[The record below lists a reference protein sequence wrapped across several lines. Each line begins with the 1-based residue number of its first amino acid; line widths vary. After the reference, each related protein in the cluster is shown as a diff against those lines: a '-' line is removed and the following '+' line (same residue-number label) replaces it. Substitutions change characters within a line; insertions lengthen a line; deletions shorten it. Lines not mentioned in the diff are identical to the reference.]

1 MVFLPNRALGSSGLK
16 VSAMGLGCMGM
27 SVFYGSG
34 NDDTASIKTIQ
45 RAIDLGVTF
54 FDTAELYGNGHNE
67 ELLGKAVK
75 GRRGSVVLAT
85 KFGLRIKNDGG
96 VTPPNCSP
104 NYLKAACEESLKR
117 LSVDVIDV
125 YYAHR
130 VDPAVP
136 IEDTVG
142 AMAELVHEG
151 KVRYLGL
158 SEAGASNLRKGHAVH
173 PITALQTEYSLWSR
187 DVEPE
192 TLPACRELGIGF
204 VSYSPLSRG
213 FLTGVFNKAD
223 DAVAEGDS
231 RSFMPRFT
239 PKHFD
244 NNKALVDKLEEI
256 SSAKGCTVAQLAIA
270 WVLAQGEDILPIPGT
285 RRIDRLEENL
295 GALHVTLNATD
306 LADIEDASPVEAVS
320 GTRYPE
326 AAMAGV
332 NL

>member
-1 MVFLPNRALGSSGLK
+1 MNAIPKRKLGASGLE
-16 VSAMGLGCMGM
+16 VSCMGLGCMGM

-34 NDDTASIKTIQ
+34 NDDAASIRTIHH
-45 RAIDLGVTF
+45 ALDLGVTF

-75 GRRGSVVLAT
+75 GRRDKAVLAT
-85 KFGLRIKNDGG
+85 KFGLRLKEEGG

-104 NYLKAACEESLKR
+104 DYLKAACEESLKR
-117 LSVDVIDV
+117 LDVDVIDL

-130 VDPAVP
+130 VDPNVP

-142 AMAELVHEG
+142 AMAEMVQEG

-158 SEAGASNLRKGHAVH
+158 SEAGAGNIRKGHAVH
-173 PITALQTEYSLWSR
+173 PIAAVQTEYSLWSR

-204 VSYSPLSRG
+204 VPYSPLSRG
-213 FLTGVFNKAD
+213 FLTGAFTKAD
-223 DAVAEGDS
+223 DAIADGDS

-239 PKHFD
+239 PEHFD
-244 NNKALVDKLEEI
+244 ANKALVDKLAEI
-256 SSAKGCTVAQLAIA
+256 AKAKGCTVAQLAIA
-270 WVLAQGEDILPIPGT
+270 WVMAQGKDIVPIPGT
-285 RRIDRLEENL
+285 RNIDRLEENL
-295 GALHVTLNATD
+295 EAAFVILSNDELAAIENAC
-306 LADIEDASPVEAVS
+306 PPEAVS

>member
-1 MVFLPNRALGSSGLK
+1 MSPLPYRNLGTSGLK
-16 VSAMGLGCMGM
+16 VSALGLGCMGM

-34 NDDTASIKTIQ
+34 NDDVASIKTIQ
-45 RAIDLGVTF
+45 HAIDLGVTF

-75 GRRGSVVLAT
+75 GRRDSLVLAT
-85 KFGLRIKNDGG
+85 KFGLRLADGGG

-104 NYLKAACEESLKR
+104 AYLKAACEESLKR
-117 LSVDVIDV
+117 LDVDVIDL

-130 VDPAVP
+130 VDPTVP

-142 AMAELVHEG
+142 AMAELVQEG

-158 SEAGASNLRKGHAVH
+158 SEAGAGNIRKGHAVH
-173 PITALQTEYSLWSR
+173 PIAAVQTEYSLWSR

-192 TLPACRELGIGF
+192 VLPICAELGIGF
-204 VSYSPLSRG
+204 VPYSPLSRG
-213 FLTGVFNKAD
+213 FLTGAFNTVD
-223 DAVAEGDS
+223 DAVADGDT
-231 RSFMPRFT
+231 RSFMPRFK
-239 PKHFD
+239 PEHFD
-244 NNKALVDKLEEI
+244 ANKALVDKLAEI
-256 SSAKGCTVAQLAIA
+256 AKAKDCTVAQLAIA
-270 WVLAQGEDILPIPGT
+270 WVLAQGDTIVPIPGT
-285 RRIDRLEENL
+285 RKVERVEENL
-295 GALHVTLNATD
+295 GAVFVTLTDDD
-306 LADIEDASPVEAVS
+306 LAAIEAASPEDAVS

>member
-1 MVFLPNRALGSSGLK
+1 MNAIPKRKLGTSGLE
-16 VSAMGLGCMGM
+16 VSCIGLGCMGM

-34 NDDTASIKTIQ
+34 NDDAASIKTIHH
-45 RAIDLGVTF
+45 ALDLGVTF

-75 GRRGSVVLAT
+75 GRRDKVVLAT
-85 KFGLRIKNDGG
+85 KFGLRLKEGGG

-104 NYLKAACEESLKR
+104 AYLKAACEESLKR
-117 LSVDVIDV
+117 LDVDVIDL

-130 VDPAVP
+130 VDPNVP

-142 AMAELVHEG
+142 AMAELVQEG

-158 SEAGASNLRKGHAVH
+158 SEAGAGNIRKGHAVH
-173 PITALQTEYSLWSR
+173 PIAAVQTEYSLWSR

-204 VSYSPLSRG
+204 VPYSPLSRG

-223 DAVAEGDS
+223 DVVVDGDS

-239 PKHFD
+239 PEHFD
-244 NNKALVDKLEEI
+244 ANKVLVDKLGEI
-256 SSAKGCTVAQLAIA
+256 AKAKGCTVAQLAIA
-270 WVLAQGEDILPIPGT
+270 WVMAQGNDIVPIPGT
-285 RRIDRLEENL
+285 RKVDRLEENL
-295 GALHVTLNATD
+295 EAAFVILSDDERA
-306 LADIEDASPVEAVS
+306 AIENASPPEAVS